1 MMKKGTER
9 KMSKTETGGKLIA
22 KLVAGV
28 VVIILGV
35 IFIANS
41 VTTVA
46 ADEIVVKQNFLDG
59 KLQVWSSPGVHWQN
73 FGRLTVYKR
82 SAQYSFDVVPADPA
96 NKESKAVDDTI
107 QVRFNDGG
115 HGNVGGS
122 LRFDLPTD
130 EVKMVK
136 LHSTYHSMESI
147 NRDLIKPVVNKSV
160 FMTGPLMSSRES
172 YAEKRADLISHISDQ
187 ILHGVYRTERHT
199 SKQTD
204 IISGLEKNVDMVVPK
219 VGDHGIER
227 EEISPI
233 ETFGINAYNISIQ
246 RINYDP
252 AIEKQIE
259 QQQQATM
266 AVQQAMVDARK
277 AEQAAITTAKQGEA
291 EAAKAKWAQEVIKA
305 TEITKAQQEKDVATL
320 QATKNKEVAA
330 LSLDTAKLEAQTT
343 MTNARADS
351 DARKLAMAADNALEK
366 RLNAYVEV
374 NKAWATAYASQRPTP
389 DIQMGGGSSGPNASQ
404 LMELWTAK
412 AAKDL
417 GVSR

>member
-1 MMKKGTER
+1 MN
-9 KMSKTETGGKLIA
+9 KLIA
-22 KLVAGV
+22 KLVGGV
-28 VVIILGV
+28 IVLILGI

-46 ADEIVVKQNFLDG
+46 ADEIVVKQNFFDG

-73 FGRLTVYKR
+73 FGRLTTYKR
-82 SAQYSFDVVPADPA
+82 SAQYSFDITPADP
-96 NKESKAVDDTI
+96 KDKDSKAVDETI

-130 EVKMVK
+130 ESKMLK
-136 LHSTYHSMESI
+136 LHSTYHSMEAI
-147 NRDLIKPVVNKSV
+147 NRDLIRPVVNKSV

-199 SKQTD
+199 SKQVD
-204 IISGLEKNVDMVVPK
+204 IISGQEKNVDMVVPK
-219 VGDHGIER
+219 IGATGAER

-330 LSLDTAKLEAQTT
+330 LALDTAKLEAQTT
-343 MTNARADS
+343 ITTAKAEADAKTLS
-351 DARKLAMAADNALEK
+351 MKADNYRAKNIE
-366 RLNAYVEV
+366 ATVEI
-374 NKAWATAYASQRPTP
+374 NKAWAAAYGAQRQTP
-389 DIQMGGGSSGPNASQ
+389 DISMGGSSTSPTVSAMDIVA
-404 LMELWTAK
+404 LK
-412 AAKDL
+412 AARELAAAK
-417 GVSR
+417 

>member
-1 MMKKGTER
+1 MA
-9 KMSKTETGGKLIA
+9 SKDDVNLTKLIM
-22 KLVAGV
+22 KIVGGV
-28 VVIILGV
+28 VVLILGIV
-35 IFIANS
+35 FIANS

-46 ADEIVVKQNFLDG
+46 ADEIVVKQNFFDG

-73 FGRLTVYKR
+73 FGRLTTYKR
-82 SAQYSFDVVPADPA
+82 SAQYSFDITPADP
-96 NKESKAVDDTI
+96 NVKDSKPVDETI

-130 EVKMVK
+130 ELKMLK
-136 LHSTYHSMESI
+136 LHSTYHSMEAI
-147 NRDLIKPVVNKSV
+147 NRDLIRPVVNKSV

-199 SKQTD
+199 SKQVD
-204 IISGLEKNVDMVVPK
+204 IISGVEKNVDMVVPK
-219 VGDHGIER
+219 VGPTGVER
-227 EEISPI
+227 EEVSPI

-305 TEITKAQQEKDVATL
+305 TEITKAQQDKDVATL

-330 LSLDTAKLEAQTT
+330 LNLETSKLDAQTT
-343 MTNARADS
+343 MTNAKADS
-351 DARKLAMAADNALEK
+351 DARKLAITADNALEK
-366 RLNAYVEV
+366 RLEAYVTV
-374 NKAWATAYASQRPTP
+374 QKAWAAAYGAQRQTP
-389 DIQMGGGSSGPNASQ
+389 DIQMGGGGGGGTSQ
-404 LMELWTAK
+404 SLVDMMTVKTAR
-412 AAKDL
+412 DL
-417 GVSR
+417 NVSTK

>member
-1 MMKKGTER
+1 
-9 KMSKTETGGKLIA
+9 MSTDKDKVGLIA
-22 KLVAGV
+22 KLVGGV
-28 VVIILGV
+28 VVLILGIV
-35 IFIANS
+35 FIANS

-46 ADEIVVKQNFLDG
+46 ADEIVVKQNFFDG

-73 FGRLTVYKR
+73 FGRLTTYKR
-82 SAQYSFDVVPADPA
+82 SAQYSFDITPPDPNVKDA
-96 NKESKAVDDTI
+96 KAVDETI

-130 EVKMVK
+130 EVKMLK
-136 LHSTYHSMESI
+136 LHSTYHSMEAI
-147 NRDLIKPVVNKSV
+147 NRDLIRPVVNKSV

-199 SKQTD
+199 SKQVD
-204 IISGLEKNVDMVVPK
+204 IISGVEKNVDMVVPK
-219 VGDHGIER
+219 VGPTGVER

-305 TEITKAQQEKDVATL
+305 TEITKAQQDKDVATL

-330 LSLDTAKLEAQTT
+330 LTLDTAKLEAQTT
-343 MTNARADS
+343 MTTAKAES
-351 DARKLAMAADNALEK
+351 DAKKLAIQADNALQK
-366 RLNAYVEV
+366 RLDAYVEV
-374 NKAWATAYASQRPTP
+374 QKAWAAAYGAHRQTP
-389 DIQMGGGSSGPNASQ
+389 DVQMGGNGGTSGVNQS
-404 LMELWTAK
+404 LVDMMTVKTAR
-412 AAKDL
+412 DL
-417 GVSR
+417 NVSTK

>member
-1 MMKKGTER
+1 MKR
-9 KMSKTETGGKLIA
+9 DDVSLSKLAVKLIG
-22 KLVAGV
+22 GV
-28 VVIILGV
+28 VVLILGI

-73 FGRLTVYKR
+73 FGRLTTYKR
-82 SAQYSFDVVPADPA
+82 SAQYSFDITPADPSVKDA
-96 NKESKAVDDTI
+96 KPVDDTI

-130 EVKMVK
+130 EAKMVK
-136 LHSTYHSMESI
+136 LHSTYHSMEAI

-199 SKQTD
+199 SKQVD
-204 IISGLEKNVDMVVPK
+204 IISGVEKNVDMVVPK
-219 VGDHGIER
+219 VGPHGVER

-305 TEITKAQQEKDVATL
+305 TEITKAQQDKDVATL
-320 QATKNKEVAA
+320 AATKNKEVAA
-330 LSLDTAKLEAQTT
+330 LALDTARLEAQTT
-343 MTNARADS
+343 ITTAKAEAD
-351 DARKLAMAADNALEK
+351 AKKLQVAANNNLQERID
-366 RLNAYVEV
+366 AYVKV
-374 NKAWATAYASQRPTP
+374 QQAWATAYGAQRQTP
-389 DIQMGGGSSGPNASQ
+389 DIMMGGSSGGGTSQ
-404 LMELWTAK
+404 SLVDMMTVKTARDLDVR
-412 AAKDL
+412 AKP
-417 GVSR
+417 

>member
-1 MMKKGTER
+1 MK
-9 KMSKTETGGKLIA
+9 ETMNKNKLIM
-22 KLVAGV
+22 KLVGGV
-28 VVIILGV
+28 IVLILGI

-46 ADEIVVKQNFLDG
+46 ADEIVVKQNFFDG

-73 FGRLTVYKR
+73 FGRLTTYKR
-82 SAQYSFDVVPADPA
+82 SAQYSFDITPADPRD
-96 NKESKAVDDTI
+96 KDSKAKDDTI

-136 LHSTYHSMESI
+136 LHSTYHSMEAI
-147 NRDLIKPVVNKSV
+147 NRDLIRPVVNKSV

-199 SKQTD
+199 SKQID
-204 IISGLEKNVDMVVPK
+204 IISGQEKNVDMVVPK
-219 VGDHGIER
+219 IGPTGVER

-330 LSLDTAKLEAQTT
+330 LSLETAKLSAQETITTAKAEA
-343 MTNARADS
+343 
-351 DARKLAMAADNALEK
+351 DAKTLAMKADNYRAKNIE
-366 RLNAYVEV
+366 ATIEI
-374 NKAWATAYASQRPTP
+374 NKAWAAAYGAQRQTP
-389 DIQMGGGSSGPNASQ
+389 DISLGGSGSSPTT
-404 LMELWTAK
+404 TAMDMVALK
-412 AAKDL
+412 AAREL
-417 GVSR
+417 GAAK

>member
-1 MMKKGTER
+1 M
-9 KMSKTETGGKLIA
+9 
-22 KLVAGV
+22 KLVGGV
-28 VVIILGV
+28 VLLILGI

-46 ADEIVVKQNFLDG
+46 ADEIVVKQNFFDG
-59 KLQVWSSPGVHWQN
+59 KLQVWASPGVHWQN
-73 FGRLTVYKR
+73 FGRLTTYKR
-82 SAQYSFDVVPADPA
+82 SAQYSFDITPADPSV
-96 NKESKAVDDTI
+96 KDSKPVDETI

-130 EVKMVK
+130 EVKMLK
-136 LHSTYHSMESI
+136 LHSTYHSMEAI
-147 NRDLIKPVVNKSV
+147 NRDLIRPVVNKSV

-199 SKQTD
+199 SKQVD
-204 IISGLEKNVDMVVPK
+204 IISGQEKNVDMVVPK
-219 VGDHGIER
+219 IGPQGAER

-330 LSLDTAKLEAQTT
+330 LSLETAKLSAQETITTAKAEA
-343 MTNARADS
+343 
-351 DARKLAMAADNALEK
+351 DAKTLSMKADNYRAKNIE
-366 RLNAYVEV
+366 ATIEI
-374 NKAWATAYASQRPTP
+374 NKAWAAAYGAHRQTP
-389 DIQMGGGSSGPNASQ
+389 DISLGGSGTSPTT
-404 LMELWTAK
+404 TAMDMIAIK
-412 AAKDL
+412 AARELAAAK
-417 GVSR
+417 

>member
-1 MMKKGTER
+1 
-9 KMSKTETGGKLIA
+9 MSIDKDKNLTGLVA
-22 KLVAGV
+22 KLVGGV
-28 VVIILGV
+28 VVLILGIV
-35 IFIANS
+35 FIANS

-46 ADEIVVKQNFLDG
+46 ADEIVVKQNFFDG

-82 SAQYSFDVVPADPA
+82 SAQYSFDVIPADPN
-96 NKESKAVDDTI
+96 NKDSKAIDDTI

-130 EVKMVK
+130 ELQMVK
-136 LHSTYHSMESI
+136 LHSTYHSMEAI

-199 SKQTD
+199 SKQID
-204 IISGLEKNVDMVVPK
+204 IISGQEKNVDMVVPK
-219 VGDHGIER
+219 IGKTGIER

-291 EAAKAKWAQEVIKA
+291 EAAKAKWAQEVVKA
-305 TEITKAQQEKDVATL
+305 TEVTKAQQDKDVATMV
-320 QATKNKEVAA
+320 ATKNKEVAA
-330 LSLDTAKLEAQTT
+330 LALDTAKLEAQTT
-343 MTNARADS
+343 MTNARAES
-351 DARKLAMAADNALEK
+351 DAKKLAIQADNALQK
-366 RLNAYVEV
+366 RLDAYVEV
-374 NKAWATAYASQRPTP
+374 QKAWAAAYGAHRQTP
-389 DIQMGGGSSGPNASQ
+389 DVQMGGNGGNGGVNQS
-404 LMELWTAK
+404 LVDMMTVKTAR
-412 AAKDL
+412 DL
-417 GVSR
+417 NVSTK

>member
-1 MMKKGTER
+1 MA
-9 KMSKTETGGKLIA
+9 SKDNVTLTKLIM
-22 KLVAGV
+22 KIVGGV
-28 VVIILGV
+28 VLLILGI

-59 KLQVWSSPGVHWQN
+59 QLQVWNTPGVHWQN

-82 SAQYSFDVVPADPA
+82 SAQYWFNVKAADPN
-96 NKESKAVDDTI
+96 NKESKPVDNSI

-115 HGNVGGS
+115 HGNVSGS
-122 LRFDLPTD
+122 LRYDLPTD
-130 EVKMVK
+130 PAKMIK
-136 LHSTYHSMESI
+136 LHSTYHSMENI
-147 NRDLIKPVVNKSV
+147 DHELIKQVVNKSV

-172 YAEKRADLISHISDQ
+172 YAEKRADLINHISDQ

-199 SKQTD
+199 SKETD
-204 IISGLEKNVDMVVPK
+204 IISGTEKTVDKVVPK
-219 VGDHGIER
+219 INEKNGQIER

-233 ETFGINAYNISIQ
+233 ETFGINVYNIGISGIS
-246 RINYDP
+246 YDP

-259 QQQQATM
+259 QQQLAFQ

-320 QATKNKEVAA
+320 QATKEKEVAA
-330 LSLDTAKLEAQTT
+330 LQLETAKLAAQKTVTEAK
-343 MTNARADS
+343 ADS
-351 DARKLAMAADNALEK
+351 DARKLAITADNALEK
-366 RLNAYVEV
+366 RLEAYVTV
-374 NKAWATAYASQRPTP
+374 QKAWASAYGAQRQTP
-389 DIQMGGGSSGPNASQ
+389 DIQMGGGSGGGINQS
-404 LMELWTAK
+404 LVDMMTVKTAR
-412 AAKDL
+412 DL
-417 GVSR
+417 NVSTK

>member
-1 MMKKGTER
+1 
-9 KMSKTETGGKLIA
+9 MSNETNMTKLIM
-22 KLVAGV
+22 KLVGGV
-28 VVIILGV
+28 VVLILGI

-46 ADEIVVKQNFLDG
+46 ADEIVVKQNFFDG
-59 KLQVWSSPGVHWQN
+59 KLQVWASPGVQWQN
-73 FGRLTVYKR
+73 FGRLTIYKR
-82 SAQYSFDVVPADPA
+82 SAQYSFDITPADPSVKDA
-96 NKESKAVDDTI
+96 KPVDETI

-130 EVKMVK
+130 ETKMLK
-136 LHSTYHSMESI
+136 LHSTYHSMEAI
-147 NRDLIKPVVNKSV
+147 NRDLIRPVVNKSV

-199 SKQTD
+199 SKQVD
-204 IISGLEKNVDMVVPK
+204 IISGQEKNVDMVVPK
-219 VGDHGIER
+219 IGPSGAER

-330 LSLDTAKLEAQTT
+330 LSLDTAKLDAQTT

-366 RLNAYVEV
+366 RLSAYVEV
-374 NKAWATAYASQRPTP
+374 QKAWAAAYGAHRQTP
-389 DIQMGGGSSGPNASQ
+389 DIQMSGGATGGVNQS
-404 LMELWTAK
+404 LVDMMTVKTAR
-412 AAKDL
+412 DL
-417 GVSR
+417 NVTTTK

>member
-1 MMKKGTER
+1 MKR
-9 KMSKTETGGKLIA
+9 DDISVS
-22 KLVAGV
+22 KLVMKLVGGLV
-28 VVIILGV
+28 VLILGI

-46 ADEIVVKQNFLDG
+46 ADEIVVKQNFFDG

-73 FGRLTVYKR
+73 FGRLTIYKR
-82 SAQYSFDVVPADPA
+82 SAQYSFDITPADPSVKDA
-96 NKESKAVDDTI
+96 KPTDETI

-130 EVKMVK
+130 EAKMIK
-136 LHSTYHSMESI
+136 LHSTYHSMEAI
-147 NRDLIKPVVNKSV
+147 NRDLIRPVVNKSV

-199 SKQTD
+199 SKQVD
-204 IISGLEKNVDMVVPK
+204 IISGVEKNVDMVVPK
-219 VGDHGIER
+219 VGPTGVER

-305 TEITKAQQEKDVATL
+305 TEITKAQQDKDVATL

-330 LSLDTAKLEAQTT
+330 LALDTAKLEAQTT
-343 MTNARADS
+343 ITTAKAEAD
-351 DARKLAMAADNALEK
+351 AKKLQVTANNNLQERLE
-366 RLNAYVEV
+366 AYVKV
-374 NKAWATAYASQRPTP
+374 QQAWATAYGAQRQTP
-389 DIQMGGGSSGPNASQ
+389 DVMLSSGGGGGTSQ
-404 LMELWTAK
+404 SLVDMMTVKTAR
-412 AAKDL
+412 DL
-417 GVSR
+417 GVNHKP

>member
-1 MMKKGTER
+1 MKNDTN
-9 KMSKTETGGKLIA
+9 MT
-22 KLVAGV
+22 KLVMKLVGGV
-28 VVIILGV
+28 VVLILGIV
-35 IFIANS
+35 FIANS

-46 ADEIVVKQNFLDG
+46 ADEIVVKQNFFDG

-82 SAQYSFDVVPADPA
+82 SAQYSFDIKPANPAD
-96 NKESKAVDDTI
+96 KDSKPVDETI

-122 LRFDLPTD
+122 LRYDLPTD
-130 EVKMVK
+130 EAKMIK
-136 LHSTYHSMESI
+136 LHSTYHSMENI
-147 NRDLIKPVVNKSV
+147 NHDLIRQVVNKSV

-172 YAEKRADLISHISDQ
+172 YAEKRADL
-187 ILHGVYRTERHT
+187 
-199 SKQTD
+199 
-204 IISGLEKNVDMVVPK
+204 
-219 VGDHGIER
+219 
-227 EEISPI
+227 
-233 ETFGINAYNISIQ
+233 
-246 RINYDP
+246 INYDP

-291 EAAKAKWAQEVIKA
+291 NAAKAKWDQEVIKA
-305 TEITKAQQEKDVATL
+305 TEITKAQQDKDVATL

-330 LSLDTAKLEAQTT
+330 LALDTAKLEAQTT
-343 MTNARADS
+343 MTNAKADS

-374 NKAWATAYASQRPTP
+374 QKAWAAAAAAHRPTP
-389 DIQMGGGSSGPNASQ
+389 DVQFGANGGSSPNAYQ
-404 LMELWTAK
+404 LMDLWTVR

-417 GVSR
+417 NVSPK

>member
-1 MMKKGTER
+1 MNKDANMT
-9 KMSKTETGGKLIA
+9 KLVA
-22 KLVAGV
+22 KLVGGV
-28 VVIILGV
+28 VVLILGIV
-35 IFIANS
+35 FIANS

-46 ADEIVVKQNFLDG
+46 ADEIVVKQNFFDG

-73 FGRLTVYKR
+73 FGRLTIYKR
-82 SAQYSFDVVPADPA
+82 SAQYSFDITPADP
-96 NKESKAVDDTI
+96 NVKDSKPLDETI

-130 EVKMVK
+130 ELKMVK
-136 LHSTYHSMESI
+136 LHSTYHSMEAI
-147 NRDLIKPVVNKSV
+147 NRDLIRPVVNKSV

-199 SKQTD
+199 SKVVD
-204 IISGLEKNVDMVVPK
+204 IISGQEKNVDMVQPK
-219 VGDHGIER
+219 IGATGTER
-227 EEISPI
+227 EEVSPI
-233 ETFGINAYNISIQ
+233 ETFGINAYNIAIN

-305 TEITKAQQEKDVATL
+305 TEITKAQQDKDVATL

-330 LSLDTAKLEAQTT
+330 LTLDTAKLEAQTT
-343 MTNARADS
+343 MTNAKADS
-351 DARKLAMAADNALEK
+351 DARKLAITADNALEK
-366 RLNAYVEV
+366 RLDAYVTV
-374 NKAWATAYASQRPTP
+374 QKAWAAAYGAQRQTP
-389 DIQMGGGSSGPNASQ
+389 DISLGGGNGGTSQ
-404 LMELWTAK
+404 SLIEMMTAK
-412 AAKDL
+412 TARELNITK
-417 GVSR
+417 

>member
-1 MMKKGTER
+1 MITKKGTER
-9 KMSKTETGGKLIA
+9 TMSKTETSTKLIA

-28 VVIILGV
+28 VAIILGI

-59 KLQVWSSPGVHWQN
+59 KLQVWNTPGVHWQN

-82 SAQYSFDVVPADPA
+82 SAQYSFDVKPADP
-96 NKESKAVDDTI
+96 NVKDSKPVDETI

-122 LRFDLPTD
+122 LRYDLPND
-130 EVKMVK
+130 EAKMLK
-136 LHSTYHSMESI
+136 LHSTYHSMEAI
-147 NRDLIKPVVNKSV
+147 NHDLIRQVVNKSV

-172 YAEKRADLISHISDQ
+172 YAEKRADLINYISDQ
-187 ILHGVYRTERHT
+187 ILHGVYRTVRHT
-199 SKQTD
+199 VKETD
-204 IISGLEKNVDMVVPK
+204 IISGQEKTVDKVVPK
-219 VGDHGIER
+219 EGER

-233 ETFGINAYNISIQ
+233 EIFGISVYNIAVNK
-246 RINYDP
+246 INYDP
-252 AIEKQIE
+252 TIEKQIE

-291 EAAKAKWAQEVIKA
+291 DAAKAKWAQEVIKA
-305 TEITKAQQEKDVATL
+305 TEITKAQQDKDVATL

-330 LSLDTAKLEAQTT
+330 LALDTAKLEAQTT
-343 MTNARADS
+343 MTNAKADS

-389 DIQMGGGSSGPNASQ
+389 DIQMGAGSSGPNASQ

>member
-1 MMKKGTER
+1 MKREDI
-9 KMSKTETGGKLIA
+9 SVS
-22 KLVAGV
+22 KLVMKLVGGLV
-28 VVIILGV
+28 VLILGI

-46 ADEIVVKQNFLDG
+46 ADEIVVKQNFFDG

-73 FGRLTVYKR
+73 FGRLTIYKR
-82 SAQYSFDVVPADPA
+82 SAQYSFDITPADPSVKDA
-96 NKESKAVDDTI
+96 KPTDETI

-130 EVKMVK
+130 EAKMIK
-136 LHSTYHSMESI
+136 LHSTYHSMEAI
-147 NRDLIKPVVNKSV
+147 NRDLIRPVVNKSV

-199 SKQTD
+199 SKQVD
-204 IISGLEKNVDMVVPK
+204 IISGVEKNVDMVVPK
-219 VGDHGIER
+219 VGPTGVER

-305 TEITKAQQEKDVATL
+305 TEITKAQQDKDVATL

-330 LSLDTAKLEAQTT
+330 LALDTAKLEAQTT
-343 MTNARADS
+343 ITTAKAEAD
-351 DARKLAMAADNALEK
+351 AKKLQVTANNNLQERLE
-366 RLNAYVEV
+366 AYVKV
-374 NKAWATAYASQRPTP
+374 QQAWATAYGAQRQTP
-389 DIQMGGGSSGPNASQ
+389 DVMLSSGGGGGTSQ
-404 LMELWTAK
+404 SLVDMMTVKTAR
-412 AAKDL
+412 DL
-417 GVSR
+417 GVNHKP

>member
-1 MMKKGTER
+1 MAKSDENNIT
-9 KMSKTETGGKLIA
+9 
-22 KLVAGV
+22 KLVMKIIAGV
-28 VVIILGV
+28 VVLILGI

-46 ADEIVVKQNFLDG
+46 ADEIVVKQNFFDG

-73 FGRLTVYKR
+73 FGKLTIYKR
-82 SAQYSFDVVPADPA
+82 SAQYSFDVIPADP
-96 NKESKAVDDTI
+96 NVKDSKPVDETI

-130 EVKMVK
+130 EEKMIK
-136 LHSTYHSMESI
+136 LHSTYHSMEAI
-147 NRDLIKPVVNKSV
+147 NRDLIRPVVNKSV

-199 SKQTD
+199 SKQVD
-204 IISGLEKNVDMVVPK
+204 IISGVEKNVDMVVPK
-219 VGDHGIER
+219 VGPKGVER
-227 EEISPI
+227 EEVSPI

-330 LSLDTAKLEAQTT
+330 LDLETARLGAQKTITEAK
-343 MTNARADS
+343 ADA
-351 DARKLAMAADNALEK
+351 DARKLALTADNALEK

-374 NKAWATAYASQRPTP
+374 QKAWATAYGAQRQTP
-389 DIQMGGGSSGPNASQ
+389 DIVMGGSAGGGTSQ
-404 LMELWTAK
+404 SLIEMMTAK
-412 AAKDL
+412 TAREL
-417 GVSR
+417 NVSKP

>member
-1 MMKKGTER
+1 MNKN
-9 KMSKTETGGKLIA
+9 KLIMKA
-22 KLVAGV
+22 VGGV
-28 VVIILGV
+28 IVLILGI

-46 ADEIVVKQNFLDG
+46 ADEIVVKQNFFDG

-73 FGRLTVYKR
+73 FGRLTTYKR
-82 SAQYSFDVVPADPA
+82 SAQYSFDITPADPKD
-96 NKESKAVDDTI
+96 KESKALDETI

-130 EVKMVK
+130 EVKMLK
-136 LHSTYHSMESI
+136 LHSTYHSMEAI
-147 NRDLIKPVVNKSV
+147 NRDLIRPVVNKSV

-219 VGDHGIER
+219 VGPTGVER
-227 EEISPI
+227 EEVSPI

-320 QATKNKEVAA
+320 QANKNKEVAA
-330 LSLDTAKLEAQTT
+330 LSLETAKLSAQETLTTAKAESEAK
-343 MTNARADS
+343 
-351 DARKLAMAADNALEK
+351 KLTITANNALEQ
-366 RLNAYVEV
+366 RLEAYVAV
-374 NKAWATAYASQRPTP
+374 QKAWATAYGAQRQTP
-389 DIQMGGGSSGPNASQ
+389 DIQLGSGGSGGTSQ
-404 LMELWTAK
+404 ALIEMMTAK
-412 AAKDL
+412 TARELDL
-417 GVSR
+417 KK

>member
-1 MMKKGTER
+1 
-9 KMSKTETGGKLIA
+9 MSKSDDLNMTKLIM
-22 KLVAGV
+22 KIVAGV
-28 VVIILGV
+28 VVLILGIV
-35 IFIANS
+35 FIANS

-46 ADEIVVKQNFLDG
+46 ADEIVVKQNFFDG
-59 KLQVWSSPGVHWQN
+59 KLQVWSTPGVHWQN

-82 SAQYSFDVVPADPA
+82 SAQYWFDVKDADP
-96 NKESKAVDDTI
+96 NIKDSKPIDGTI

-122 LRFDLPTD
+122 LRYDLPTD
-130 EVKMVK
+130 ESRMLK
-136 LHSTYHSMESI
+136 LHSTYHSMENI
-147 NRDLIKPVVNKSV
+147 NHELIRQVVNKSV

-172 YAEKRADLISHISDQ
+172 YAEKRADLINYISDQ

-199 SKQTD
+199 VKEVD
-204 IISGLEKNVDMVVPK
+204 IISGQEKTVDKVVPK
-219 VGDHGIER
+219 EGER
-227 EEISPI
+227 EEKSPI
-233 ETFGINAYNISIQ
+233 EIFGINAYNITIS

-330 LSLDTAKLEAQTT
+330 LALDTAKLEAQTT
-343 MTNARADS
+343 MTNAKADS
-351 DARKLAMAADNALEK
+351 DARKLAITADNALEK
-366 RLNAYVEV
+366 RLEAYVTV
-374 NKAWATAYASQRPTP
+374 QKAWAAAYGAQRQTP
-389 DIQMGGGSSGPNASQ
+389 DIQMGGSGGGGTSQ
-404 LMELWTAK
+404 SLVDMMTVKTAR
-412 AAKDL
+412 DL
-417 GVSR
+417 NVSTK